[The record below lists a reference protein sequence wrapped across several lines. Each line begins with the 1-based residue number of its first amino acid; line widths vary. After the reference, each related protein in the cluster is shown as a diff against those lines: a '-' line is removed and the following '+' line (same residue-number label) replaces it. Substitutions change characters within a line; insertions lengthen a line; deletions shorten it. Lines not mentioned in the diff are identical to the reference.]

1 MTRTRFAVKNEFC
14 STIVCSPR
22 GNYLL
27 VFVQLSSHVQYV
39 LVRSQRHRERVTFD
53 DTVQREFLHF
63 QRIVDVDQ
71 RTHAGNDVGYYG
83 RGLRV
88 DNGFAA
94 TWQPVHLSLRVA
106 TGRNGGHFL
115 DTGHVLPATVSQ
127 RFAQV
132 LQAYVS
138 GTWIKIKS
146 L

>member
-1 MTRTRFAVKNEFC
+1 MQF
-14 STIVCSPR
+14 
-22 GNYLL
+22 
-27 VFVQLSSHVQYV
+27 SSHVQYV

-88 DNGFAA
+88 DHGFAA
-94 TWQPVHLSLRVA
+94 TRQPVHLSLRIA
-106 TGRNGGHFL
+106 TSRNGGHLL
-115 DTGHVLPATVSQ
+115 DAGYVFPATVSQ
-127 RFAQV
+127 RLTQV